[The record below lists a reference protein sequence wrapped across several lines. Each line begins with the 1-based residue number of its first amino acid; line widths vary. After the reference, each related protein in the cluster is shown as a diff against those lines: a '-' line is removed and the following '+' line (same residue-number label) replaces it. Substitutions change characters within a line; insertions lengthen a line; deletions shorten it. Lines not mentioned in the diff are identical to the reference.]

1 MRERVRDKQKTNN
14 ARETV
19 GKRERE
25 GERERKREREREREK
40 TKTHRNGD
48 REQERKRERVFEEL
62 IMDIKSSN
70 GEQWTDRVYHQ
81 PDHPW

>member
-1 MRERVRDKQKTNN
+1 MRDKQKTNN

-62 IMDIKSSN
+62 IMDIKSSAM
-70 GEQWTDRVYHQ
+70 DRVYDL
-81 PDHPW
+81 PYR